1 MLILLPSQHQ
11 LRGETRSG
19 HVLRF
24 DIHFLPAQVFNFVY
38 SIPQLFKWV
47 HCPRHRLPK
56 FDPATGL
63 LTATPNYNLVNL
75 TLYVGGPC
83 TEQQLCVRLL
93 TMQALSCA
101 AGFGVRH
108 LLVGVW
114 K

>member
-1 MLILLPSQHQ
+1 MQVLVYCLCSIGCAKNSFPRYGC
-11 LRGETRSG
+11 LR
-19 HVLRF
+19 
-24 DIHFLPAQVFNFVY
+24 AQVFNFIY

-75 TLYVGGPC
+75 TLYLGGPC

>member
-1 MLILLPSQHQ
+1 M
-11 LRGETRSG
+11 
-19 HVLRF
+19 
-24 DIHFLPAQVFNFVY
+24 FNFVY

-47 HCPRHRLPK
+47 PCPRHRLPS
-56 FDPATGL
+56 FDPKSGL
-63 LTATPNYNLVNL
+63 LTATPNWNLVNL
-75 TLYVGGPC
+75 TLHVGGPC

-93 TMQALSCA
+93 TMQALSCV